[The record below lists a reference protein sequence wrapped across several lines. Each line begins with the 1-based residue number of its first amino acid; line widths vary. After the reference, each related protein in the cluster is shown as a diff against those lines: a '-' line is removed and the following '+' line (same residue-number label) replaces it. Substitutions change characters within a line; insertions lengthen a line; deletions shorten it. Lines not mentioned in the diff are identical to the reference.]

1 MFINRVPRVHRIAYL
16 IFSFF
21 FFFFFFFFWEGG
33 EVEAHHLLAQLVR
46 GFAQS
51 YVHVDVRFL
60 RVYMSNDATKL
71 GS

>member
-21 FFFFFFFFWEGG
+21 FFFFLGG
-33 EVEAHHLLAQLVR
+33 GGVEAHHLLAQLVR

>member
-1 MFINRVPRVHRIAYL
+1 MFINRVPRVHKMACL
-16 IFSFF
+16 I
-21 FFFFFFFFWEGG
+21 FFFWGGEGG
-33 EVEAHHLLAQLVR
+33 GEAHDLLAQLVR

-51 YVHVDVRFL
+51 YVHVDIRFL

>member
-21 FFFFFFFFWEGG
+21 LFFFFWEGG
-33 EVEAHHLLAQLVR
+33 GVEAHDLLAQLVR

-51 YVHVDVRFL
+51 YVHVDIRFL

>member
-16 IFSFF
+16 FFS
-21 FFFFFFFFWEGG
+21 FFFFFFFWEGG
-33 EVEAHHLLAQLVR
+33 EAEAHHLLAQLVR

>member
-21 FFFFFFFFWEGG
+21 FFFFWEGG
-33 EVEAHHLLAQLVR
+33 GVEAHHLLAQLVR

>member
-1 MFINRVPRVHRIAYL
+1 ML
-16 IFSFF
+16 DFF
-21 FFFFFFFFWEGG
+21 FLGGGGGGGG
-33 EVEAHHLLAQLVR
+33 EAHDLLAQLVR

-51 YVHVDVRFL
+51 YVHVDIRFL

>member
-21 FFFFFFFFWEGG
+21 FFFFLGG
-33 EVEAHHLLAQLVR
+33 GGVEAHHLLAQLVR

-60 RVYMSNDATKL
+60 RVYMSNDTTKL

>member
-21 FFFFFFFFWEGG
+21 FFFFWEGG
-33 EVEAHHLLAQLVR
+33 VVEAHHLLAQLVR

>member
-1 MFINRVPRVHRIAYL
+1 MFINRVPRVHKMACL
-16 IFSFF
+16 IFFF
-21 FFFFFFFFWEGG
+21 GGGEGG
-33 EVEAHHLLAQLVR
+33 GGEAHDLLAQLVR

-51 YVHVDVRFL
+51 YVHVDIRFL

>member
-1 MFINRVPRVHRIAYL
+1 MFINRVPRVHKMTCL
-16 IFSFF
+16 IFFLGGG
-21 FFFFFFFFWEGG
+21 EGG
-33 EVEAHHLLAQLVR
+33 GGEAHDLLAQLVR

-51 YVHVDVRFL
+51 YVHVDIRFL